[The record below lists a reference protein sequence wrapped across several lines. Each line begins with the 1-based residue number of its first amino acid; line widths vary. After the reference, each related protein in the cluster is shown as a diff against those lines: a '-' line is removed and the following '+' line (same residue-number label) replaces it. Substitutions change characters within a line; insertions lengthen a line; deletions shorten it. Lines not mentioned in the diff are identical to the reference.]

1 MERALA
7 EPDSRR
13 SARRYDGPGGRV
25 SDNGDGVCVRPLCRW
40 SRRDDRATAAA
51 PGTPPRAGSTGP
63 PPNSPAPPW
72 MYGNTWSPEPSAPAS
87 TDGRSTPP
95 PAPPRPTP
103 RPARRTP
110 AEAPADAPAGPRPA
124 RRRQTRA
131 PPTPARATAG
141 PRPVPPPPDGER
153 PGLSPHGRTRGAP
166 RLPRLPR
173 LPRRFRPG
181 RRTRA
186 LPRPPDE
193 PPPAPRPSRVPSRR
207 PPGAVL
213 RARRAGRSPQGRSIS
228 RTILPRVCPCRLVTN
243 ASPASARGK
252 DSCTLTVSS
261 PRSAMAPSAV
271 RSAVSGRTKT

>member
-63 PPNSPAPPW
+63 PPNFPAPPW

-166 RLPRLPR
+166 ASPASRAASAPAAGRGLFPGPRTNRPR
-173 LPRRFRPG
+173 HRGPPG
-181 RRTRA
+181 S
-186 LPRPPDE
+186 
-193 PPPAPRPSRVPSRR
+193 PPAAR
-207 PPGAVL
+207 
-213 RARRAGRSPQGRSIS
+213 RARCSAPGGRAGPLRAGRSPGRSCLGCVPAGS
-228 RTILPRVCPCRLVTN
+228 SQTPRP
-243 ASPASARGK
+243 PPRG
-252 DSCTLTVSS
+252 
-261 PRSAMAPSAV
+261 
-271 RSAVSGRTKT
+271 GRTRAR